1 MVSESEIF
9 DKFKEIVASSLRVE
23 PDRVTWGSHL
33 DTDLGAE
40 SLDLIEITMEA
51 ESAFNIWISEKNI
64 LDIATE
70 TFGEGVLQKD
80 GVLTEA
86 GKQLLRRRLPE
97 ADAGLFE
104 GEVTVKD
111 LQRYFLR
118 VGTWVQMISNL
129 ANASP
134 RECAKCGGNLVPATG
149 LRMKCVDCAEEV
161 ALPSGEELNAKWVQD
176 YYRNEYLPSLNQL
189 AGERSATSV

>member
-1 MVSESEIF
+1 MVSEAEIF

-64 LDIATE
+64 LDIAAE

-134 RECAKCGGNLVPATG
+134 RECAKCGGILVPATG

-161 ALPSGEELNAKWVQD
+161 ALPSGEELNSKWVQD
-176 YYRNEYLPSLNQL
+176 YYQNEYLPSLKQL